1 MRTIVTLLIAG
12 VLATPAF
19 AAGTDMHLAVFRE
32 NDIDDTVLPNPTVED
47 LKELGVASLGHRRK
61 ILDWDLKGMAGLVR
75 AWVAEEVVNEA
86 WTSAYFNVA
95 TWVDLA
101 RIFEHPLGVAAILF
115 RREPF

>member
-32 NDIDDTVLPNPTVED
+32 NDIDDTVLPNPT
-47 LKELGVASLGHRRK
+47 
-61 ILDWDLKGMAGLVR
+61 GLVR

-95 TWVDLA
+95 TWIDLA